1 MQRRFSYLIV
11 GILLAVSCGKT
22 PQDVGVLSEDAVIFA
37 VCGPLTVEIG
47 TRASLPLPGANFATL
62 ANSGI
67 GISAAYLASGT
78 FSESS
83 TPVNY
88 FTNRQLIRGDDKGIG
103 SGMVSR
109 PTGLDINAWELN
121 PGGLWPYDGKLSFF
135 AYAPYREETED
146 NFEIPGFVSPYS
158 SGYPRLFFRP
168 DPDPKNQVDLLTGMT
183 LNQERASIQST
194 YTNDVQYVDL
204 DLSHSLTWVDFQAKV
219 AIDAIFQGNKTNLDT
234 WLETNG
240 LSGCKIFVAGI
251 KISGVLGANSG
262 GWTSEG
268 FVWDTPDF
276 ATAERA
282 EYELTIEDGTLHGPD
297 ITIDAS
303 LWKDLRYDNSLVA
316 VGAETDNYTT
326 IVLQS
331 ATTPP
336 TPDGVLYLLPQ
347 TLPNGANGAK
357 LTVDYGMYKS
367 RTGTVEDGEELV
379 GVTIWEPHLMY
390 QTEFNISEDALG
402 NEKGIWKPG
411 NHVVYRL
418 ELDIT
423 KASNSTVTAL
433 MVPWTAANNNYSH
446 NGYLE

>member
-1 MQRRFSYLIV
+1 M
-11 GILLAVSCGKT
+11 
-22 PQDVGVLSEDAVIFA
+22 
-37 VCGPLTVEIG
+37 
-47 TRASLPLPGANFATL
+47 
-62 ANSGI
+62 
-67 GISAAYLASGT
+67 
-78 FSESS
+78 
-83 TPVNY
+83 
-88 FTNRQLIRGDDKGIG
+88 
-103 SGMVSR
+103 
-109 PTGLDINAWELN
+109 
-121 PGGLWPYDGKLSFF
+121 
-135 AYAPYREETED
+135 
-146 NFEIPGFVSPYS
+146 
-158 SGYPRLFFRP
+158 
-168 DPDPKNQVDLLTGMT
+168 
-183 LNQERASIQST
+183 
-194 YTNDVQYVDL
+194 
-204 DLSHSLTWVDFQAKV
+204 
-219 AIDAIFQGNKTNLDT
+219 
-234 WLETNG
+234 
-240 LSGCKIFVAGI
+240 
-251 KISGVLGANSG
+251 
-262 GWTSEG
+262 
-268 FVWDTPDF
+268 
-276 ATAERA
+276 
-282 EYELTIEDGTLHGPD
+282 TIEDGTLHGPD